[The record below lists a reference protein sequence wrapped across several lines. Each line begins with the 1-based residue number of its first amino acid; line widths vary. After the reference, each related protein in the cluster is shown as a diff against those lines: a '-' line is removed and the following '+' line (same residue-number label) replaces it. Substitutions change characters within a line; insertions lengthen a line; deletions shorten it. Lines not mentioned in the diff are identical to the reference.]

1 VRVNVCVNRYNPLVK
16 AASAFHSGPAIP
28 SSPKLQQHPK
38 TALNQVSE
46 AYKRY
51 EVLLA
56 RANALR
62 PAMDTAGKAEA
73 ARRAAAEERAR
84 REEEVGGG

>member
-1 VRVNVCVNRYNPLVK
+1 
-16 AASAFHSGPAIP
+16 
-28 SSPKLQQHPK
+28 
-38 TALNQVSE
+38 VSE

-51 EVLLA
+51 TGLTA

-73 ARRAAAEERAR
+73 ARRAAAEEQAR
-84 REEEVGGG
+84 RDEEVRACVWTACFALTIV